1 MKMIDDDYSF
11 DLNKYVEVYLKVI
24 TLGFESY
31 TIKVIRENLRWVL
44 KGAPQI

>member
-1 MKMIDDDYSF
+1 MTEDDYSF

-24 TLGFESY
+24 TLGLESCY
-31 TIKVIRENLRWVL
+31 TMRENLRWVL